1 MFFMIIRCVAAL
13 LACGGLSTAA
23 VAADHSDARQ
33 EPIAPGVEYQAFAV
47 PTSHGVAHVHV
58 VTVDLRQRGVRA
70 GLLYPGA
77 VSAREPVAQMADA
90 QDAVAAIN
98 GDFFDISDDE
108 HPGVPATGS
117 ASGPAMMDGIALKA
131 AVPPGQ
137 RYGWTP
143 PPGDTAEVIGVGV
156 DGRARTA
163 RLTLH
168 GHIRTPLGTLP
179 VAGLNQYALPQ
190 DSIGVFTP
198 QWGAAS
204 RARAACGHDDDRSGP
219 CTQNTREVTV
229 HNGLVAEV
237 SDTLMAGPISPGTLD
252 LVGRGAGADRL
263 RKLRVGTPVAVA
275 YWLASTSRVPFTFA
289 VGAHRL
295 LRDHR
300 PLPGLDADQAEP
312 RSAVGIAEDGRDA
325 SAWSPRT
332 VAEEDSTGLTPQEL
346 AEVLE
351 RLHCDQGVYLD
362 GGGSATLVA
371 RDPATGHDTVR
382 NSVADGQQRS
392 VPNGIAIYAVPFRS
406 PDLPLLPPLPPILD
420 STSR

>member
-1 MFFMIIRCVAAL
+1 MIIRCVAAL

-23 VAADHSDARQ
+23 VAADRSDAQR
-33 EPIAPGVEYQAFAV
+33 ELIAPGVEYQAFDV

-58 VTVDLRQRGVRA
+58 VTVDLRQPGVRA

-77 VSAREPVAQMADA
+77 VSARQPVAQMADA

-98 GDFFDISDDE
+98 GDFFDISDDQ

-163 RLTLH
+163 ALTLH
-168 GHIRTPLGTLP
+168 GRIRTPLGTLA

-190 DSIGVFTP
+190 NAIGVFTP
-198 QWGAAS
+198 QWGTAS

-219 CTQNTREVTV
+219 CTHNTREVTV

-237 SDTLMAGPISPGTLD
+237 SDTLMAGPISSGTLD

-312 RSAVGIAEDGRDA
+312 RSAVGIADDGRVLRLVSTDG
-325 SAWSPRT
+325 R
-332 VAEEDSTGLTPQEL
+332 EEDSTGLTPQEL

-382 NSVADGQQRS
+382 NSVEDGRQRS
-392 VPNGIAIYAVPFRS
+392 VPNGIAIYSVPFRS

-420 STSR
+420 STTR